1 MHGLAV
7 VSRTGKVGIGEEDNQ
22 SAQGVFIYGIAADA
36 LEYAFEFF
44 VVFSM
49 VSKASSISFAT
60 PENFPPQGNSAPVL
74 RIETSCK
81 ACQRAEAGTQNTL
94 SAV

>member
-1 MHGLAV
+1 MYGFAV

-22 SAQGVFIYGIAADA
+22 PAQGVFVYGIAADA
-36 LEYAFEFF
+36 LKYAFEFSLS
-44 VVFSM
+44 FSM
-49 VSKASSISFAT
+49 ASKASSISFAT
-60 PENFPPQGNSAPVL
+60 PDNFPPQGNSAPVL

-81 ACQRAEAGTQNTL
+81 VCQRAETGTQNTL